1 MMGEPRGDG
10 RSILIMLCGL
20 PGSGKSTVAEQLA
33 ERLEDVEVVDA
44 DAVGVRKGHYE
55 NLKALVDG
63 LADTQRYVV
72 LDGAFFRREVRDAV
86 RLMGYPVLLVYLKC
100 PLRVCLQRNELRGEG
115 TDSGAVIVMHGRFE
129 EPEADESPVVVPTER
144 VTPEVGTRL
153 VLQSIYQAREGGGG
167 MPENDP
173 HGETL

>member
-1 MMGEPRGDG
+1 M
-10 RSILIMLCGL
+10 
-20 PGSGKSTVAEQLA
+20 A

-55 NLKALVDG
+55 NLKARVDG
-63 LADTQRYVV
+63 LADARRYVV

-100 PLRVCLQRNELRGEG
+100 PLRVCLQRNELRGET

-129 EPEADESPVVVPTER
+129 EPDADESPVVVSTEQ
-144 VTPEVGTRL
+144 VTSDVAGRH
-153 VLQSIYQAREGGGG
+153 VLQSIDLAREGGGA
-167 MPENDP
+167 MSENDP
-173 HGETL
+173 PRETL

>member
-1 MMGEPRGDG
+1 
-10 RSILIMLCGL
+10 MLCGL
-20 PGSGKSTVAEQLA
+20 SGSGKSTVAGQLA

-44 DAVGVRKGHYE
+44 DAVGIRKGHYE
-55 NLKALVDG
+55 NLKARVDG
-63 LADTQRYVV
+63 LADTRRYVV

-100 PLRVCLQRNELRGEG
+100 PLRVCLQRNELRSET

-129 EPEADESPVVVPTER
+129 EPDADESPVVVSTEQ
-144 VTPEVGTRL
+144 VTPDVGARL
-153 VLQSIYQAREGGGG
+153 VLQSIGLAREGGGA

-173 HGETL
+173 PRETL